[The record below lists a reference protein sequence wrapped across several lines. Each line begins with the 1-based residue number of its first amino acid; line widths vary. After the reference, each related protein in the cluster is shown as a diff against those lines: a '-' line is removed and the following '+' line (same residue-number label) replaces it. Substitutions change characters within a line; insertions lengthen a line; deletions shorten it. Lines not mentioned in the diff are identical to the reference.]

1 MDTFGTGYSSKLEK
15 STPTLSPS
23 NVHSNRELDSVNL
36 VNIDS
41 IITNTETIKKPEYFI
56 KKPKQIQ

>member
-23 NVHSNRELDSVNL
+23 NVHSNRELDSF
-36 VNIDS
+36 NIDS
-41 IITNTETIKKPEYFI
+41 IMKNTETIKKPEYFI